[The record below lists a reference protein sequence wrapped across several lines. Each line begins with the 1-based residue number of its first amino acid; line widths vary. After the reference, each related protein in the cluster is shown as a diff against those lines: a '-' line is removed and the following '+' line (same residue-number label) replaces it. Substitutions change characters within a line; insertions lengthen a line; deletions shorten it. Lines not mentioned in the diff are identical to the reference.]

1 MTKPEKLKALKRD
14 FATSEKRLISL
25 SAAYSST
32 KVLFENHKKKHNQLA
47 GKISDLE
54 YEIKHVEK

>member
-14 FATSEKRLISL
+14 FATSEKLL
-25 SAAYSST
+25 SKLMANYASS
-32 KVLFENHKKKHNQLA
+32 KVIFESHKKKHNQLA

-54 YEIKHVEK
+54 FEIKHPEK